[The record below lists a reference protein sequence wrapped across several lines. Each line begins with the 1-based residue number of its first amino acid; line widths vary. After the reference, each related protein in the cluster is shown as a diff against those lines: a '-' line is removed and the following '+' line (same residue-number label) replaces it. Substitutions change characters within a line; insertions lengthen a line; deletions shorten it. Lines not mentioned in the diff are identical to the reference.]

1 MMIKSLHLAGMS
13 IEQIAK
19 ITGETVETIQK
30 ILITYNKG
38 DF

>member
-1 MMIKSLHLAGMS
+1 MMIKGLHLAGMS

-30 ILITYNKG
+30 ILS
-38 DF
+38 